1 MLSQLFF
8 LALCL
13 VFHLLYIQTLYLRIR
28 LIRFFEIQLWCSNKN
43 YKNKNKNKPKNS
55 LHCKWNQP
63 QFATS
68 AKQALPCSGFYKL
81 PKVPLHF
88 PLTWLAILANQMMGF
103 PNRLFMVHTQI
114 LLHRSRMTLQQN
126 TQGLWDVF
134 WVLEKIEFL
143 NFLLPLKKVCKKMSK

>member
-1 MLSQLFF
+1 MNWKLMLSQLFC

-68 AKQALPCSGFYKL
+68 AKQALPCSGVYKL

-103 PNRLFMVHTQI
+103 HNRLFMVHTQI
-114 LLHRSRMTLQQN
+114 LLHRSRMTLSVRSN
-126 TQGLWDVF
+126 WIFKFFTT
-134 WVLEKIEFL
+134 IEESMLIF
-143 NFLLPLKKVCKKMSK
+143 FKSK